1 MILQHKSHDVT
12 HPSSDSQIF
21 DSLRLKAKLFTQAHV
36 FCGILTPTTSPLP
49 SPLPP
54 RFAYCVPGIPAS
66 SLYLPQAT
74 LPQDICTCCSC
85 YLVCSSS
92 DICMVGPS
100 TCFKSLLSRDLLSK
114 LCPLSYTLPAL
125 SASFFF
131 INFITAYINILQ
143 LFVYLFLD
151 SPPLESHTMRAKA
164 LEKKQGTKTGP
175 SGCLHSRNST
185 SGH

>member
-1 MILQHKSHDVT
+1 MIRQHKSHDVT

-21 DSLRLKAKLFTQAHV
+21 DSLRLKAKLLTQAHV
-36 FCGILTPTTSPLP
+36 FCGILTPTTTPLP

-66 SLYLPQAT
+66 SLYLPQAV

-114 LCPLSYTLPAL
+114 LCPLSYTACTFCFVFLHEFHHCIYKYFATICIPFFGL
-125 SASFFF
+125 SSTGMSHHEGKGFGEKAGNKDRPFM
-131 INFITAYINILQ
+131 
-143 LFVYLFLD
+143 V
-151 SPPLESHTMRAKA
+151 PP
-164 LEKKQGTKTGP
+164 Q
-175 SGCLHSRNST
+175 
-185 SGH
+185 